1 MEKKDECKR
10 FQAYRLLQNSAIFN
24 WIYNWLNAPE
34 KKRTAATTFTGHS
47 IKLTRNCLGRKKT
60 GLGFQIQCYQC
71 EEFRLN
77 DDCSSP
83 EFIANCTVNV
93 QDMCLKEVIVKSDGV
108 MYRKSCAASTSC
120 LITSAGYQSFCSPG
134 KVGSVCISCCNT
146 PLCNGPRPRRRGSSA
161 MSSRAS
167 LKLLAA
173 VGILTS
179 AILPT

>member
-1 MEKKDECKR
+1 MYKE
-10 FQAYRLLQNSAIFN
+10 L
-24 WIYNWLNAPE
+24 
-34 KKRTAATTFTGHS
+34 KRTVRSLIRPRDRMELFVYTTFCGILATTGH
-47 IKLTRNCLGRKKT
+47 
-60 GLGFQIQCYQC
+60 GFQIQCYQC

-146 PLCNGPRPRRRGSSA
+146 PLCNGPRPRRRGNSSLA
-161 MSSRAS
+161 PRAS
-167 LKLLAA
+167 LKLLAS

-179 AILPT
+179 IILT